1 MQITLSGK
9 LMHVTPP
16 LNVLDRDT
24 LPYVRLHIHTLSSLR
39 TGISLTQVETSHFH
53 FNENRKY
60 LSSVQTVK
68 NKELSESFHYD
79 HSLLYSESWTN
90 ILRSHSLSINLGNRH
105 YFNSLPELDL
115 SITKKTTSC
124 TASLKPRTKENKIW

>member
-39 TGISLTQVETSHFH
+39 TRISLTQVETSHFH
-53 FNENRKY
+53 FNENR
-60 LSSVQTVK
+60 
-68 NKELSESFHYD
+68 
-79 HSLLYSESWTN
+79 N
-90 ILRSHSLSINLGNRH
+90 IFQVSRQLKIRSYRSHFTMTIRYYIQNRGQI
-105 YFNSLPELDL
+105 YYVV
-115 SITKKTTSC
+115 IVC
-124 TASLKPRTKENKIW
+124 Q